1 VTLPDREDDTKKLVK
16 AAIQRGALVRSLLI
30 RCQTYPDYNDPRQI
44 AAELDLLSCLQQPAP
59 ELEHL
64 VIASYNGF
72 EVPAN
77 LFDGTAPKLRHLHF
91 SRAVFL
97 PHHWPFVSG
106 LRSLHLESTGGCS
119 EMALFLA
126 VQTMNGLERLTL
138 KYKVVPSHLRHELAD
153 RKTPPS
159 VQLPYLTHI
168 VVISDEPSTVELFMT
183 YLVLPR
189 LLSLEVQ
196 SSWDGLSASPVVRAF
211 FNSNIRHVRLARL
224 DMVEGRFEIPQSQD
238 SSVALK
244 VDMYGLTNSSWL
256 RNPGLPPS
264 VEAFMTLVGC
274 CTLEILSVR
283 TRTHSDSL
291 GGAAQS
297 WIRALG
303 SGVACCT
310 LREVDIESSESA
322 GLLEALGHAQLISS
336 PCICESAASERDTE
350 ARSMLPFLHHLET
363 VAFTGSHS
371 GERPSRQE
379 LLGFERSRVARA
391 RAGLPLLVSRGLDAR
406 Q

>member
-1 VTLPDREDDTKKLVK
+1 VTLPDREDDTKELVK

-30 RCQTYPDYNDPRQI
+30 RCQTYPDYNDPRQT
-44 AAELDLLSCLQQPAP
+44 AAELGLLSCLQLPAP
-59 ELEHL
+59 ELECL
-64 VIASYNGF
+64 VVASYNSF

-153 RKTPPS
+153 HDQKTGAS

-168 VVISDEPSTVELFMT
+168 VISDELSTVELFMT

-196 SSWDGLSASPVVRAF
+196 SSWDGLSVSPVVRAF
-211 FNSNIRHVRLARL
+211 FDSNTRHVRLARL

-244 VDMYGLTNSSWL
+244 VDMYGLTSM

-264 VEAFMTLVGC
+264 VEAFMTLLGC
-274 CTLEILSVR
+274 CKLEVLSVR
-283 TRTHSDSL
+283 TRTHSDAL
-291 GGAAQS
+291 RGAAQS

-310 LREVDIESSESA
+310 LRELDIESSASA
-322 GLLEALGHAQLISS
+322 GLLDALGHAQLISS
-336 PCICESAASERDTE
+336 PCICEFR
-350 ARSMLPFLHHLET
+350 MK
-363 VAFTGSHS
+363 
-371 GERPSRQE
+371 
-379 LLGFERSRVARA
+379 RA
-391 RAGLPLLVSRGLDAR
+391 RTLVL
-406 Q
+406 